1 MSLTPPSKV
10 QKLRE
15 ALHAKA
21 KGSPGYRFY
30 ALYDKVHRR
39 DVLEWAYVRCRAND
53 GAAGVDGQ
61 TFEDIEA
68 YGVGRWLD
76 ELAAEL
82 KAKSYRP
89 HPVRRVFIPKPDGT
103 RRPLGIGSI
112 RDRVAQMAV
121 VLVLEPIFEADLEP
135 EQYAYRANRSVLDAV
150 RHVHGLVSAGHTEV
164 VDADLSSYFDEIP
177 HAELLKSL
185 SRRISDRHLL
195 GLIKMWL
202 EAAVEEVDGRGRH
215 HRTTRNK
222 DEGRGSP
229 QGSPL
234 SPLLAN
240 VYMRRFV
247 HGWKVLGH
255 ERRLKAV
262 VVNYA
267 DDLVIC
273 CRGDADEAMAA
284 MRGMMS
290 RLRLTVNEAKTRV
303 CRVPEETFDFLG
315 YTIGRCYSPQ
325 TGRSYIGTRPS
336 AKKVASLRGE
346 IRELTDRRWQGT
358 SVEDRVVR
366 LNRLLLGWSNYF
378 CLGPVTPVYRAI
390 DWHCC
395 YRLRQWLR
403 RKHKVRGRGKTRFSG
418 EYLHGV
424 LGLIDLCART
434 RTFPWA
440 KA

>member
-1 MSLTPPSKV
+1 MPKR
-10 QKLRE
+10 RE
-15 ALHAKA
+15 R
-21 KGSPGYRFY
+21 PTYRFY
-30 ALYDKVHRR
+30 ALYDKVYRK

-53 GAAGVDGQ
+53 GAPGVDRQ

-68 YGVGRWLD
+68 YGLERWLD
-76 ELAAEL
+76 ELATEL
-82 KAKSYRP
+82 EAKTYRP
-89 HPVRRVFIPKPDGT
+89 QPVRRVYIPKPDGKQ
-103 RRPLGIGSI
+103 RPLGIGSI

-135 EQYAYRANRSVLDAV
+135 EQYAYRANRSALDAV
-150 RHVHGLVSAGHTEV
+150 RHAHGLVSTGHTEV

-195 GLIKMWL
+195 GLIKRWL
-202 EAAVEEVDGRGRH
+202 EAPVEEIDKRGRH

-240 VYMRRFV
+240 IYMRRFV
-247 HGWKVLGH
+247 HGWKTLGY
-255 ERRLKAV
+255 ERRLKATI
-262 VVNYA
+262 VNYA

-273 CRGDADEAMAA
+273 CRGTADEAMSA
-284 MRGMMS
+284 MRRMMS
-290 RLRLTVNEAKTRV
+290 KLKLTVNEAKTRL
-303 CRVPEETFDFLG
+303 RRIPGETFDFLG

-336 AKKVASLRGE
+336 AKKIARLF
-346 IRELTDRRWQGT
+346 GT
-358 SVEDRVVR
+358 RSAKSPTAVGLDGRAEDRVAR

-378 CLGPVTPVYRAI
+378 CLGPVSRAYRAL
-390 DWHCC
+390 DRHCC
-395 YRLRQWLR
+395 NRLRQWLR
-403 RKHKVRGRGKTRFSG
+403 AKHQVKTRG
-418 EYLHGV
+418 THGSPISTCTTSW
-424 LGLIDLCART
+424 G
-434 RTFPWA
+434 
-440 KA
+440 